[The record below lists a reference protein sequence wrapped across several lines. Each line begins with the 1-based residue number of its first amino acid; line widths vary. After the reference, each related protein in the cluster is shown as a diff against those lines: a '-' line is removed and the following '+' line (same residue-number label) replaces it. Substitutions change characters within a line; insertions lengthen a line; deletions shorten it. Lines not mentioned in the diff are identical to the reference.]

1 MWLPGTDYSDL
12 VACILITIIVLFQ
25 TIIVIG
31 CVKNWL
37 PQNTTKT
44 SGHTDLASIG
54 VSDVC

>member
-12 VACILITIIVLFQ
+12 VARILITIIVLFQ

-37 PQNTTKT
+37 PPHT
-44 SGHTDLASIG
+44 SQKSRHGELASVG
-54 VSDVC
+54 VYDVC